1 MFWKGLSGYL
11 PANLAQ
17 AFVGVLSIVVFTR
30 LLSPIEYGAYAL
42 GFSAMALAQT
52 ALFTWS
58 EAAMARFHAAEG
70 QGEAAAHHFRTLYL
84 AWGAV
89 ALVFP
94 LLAAAVLLFFP
105 LHGASFGAIVAGLCM
120 VPLRSLTKLVQE
132 RRRAAGEVR
141 AAAGLDLVQSLGGF
155 ALGALLIAGHLGGAA
170 PLLGAGLICLPC
182 LALALPAELRAGRG
196 GRLQLDRLRLYAG
209 YGGPVALSLILSL
222 VLASTDRF
230 VLAGLTGEAAV
241 GAYHAG
247 YSLANRTLDVMFI
260 WLGSASGPALVMA
273 LERGGRQALAH
284 AAREQAGLM
293 LLLAIPAAFGLAL
306 TAEPL
311 AQLMV
316 GEALRDQAA
325 KVTPFIAI
333 AAVFGGFTTYYLH
346 QAFTLGKRTWRLM
359 LAMAVPAGANLV
371 LNLALVPRYG
381 AQGAA
386 AATALSFILGAASSF
401 TLGRGAMPLPLPW
414 KTLAQAVGASLA
426 MSAAVLVLPSPGGVL
441 ELLLKAVV
449 GAAVYGLLILAMDA
463 GGLRSKLAPR
473 LAPLRARFAP

>member
-11 PANLAQ
+11 PANIAQ
-17 AFVGVLSIVVFTR
+17 ALVGVLSIVVFTR
-30 LLSPIEYGAYAL
+30 LLNPTEYGAYAL

-58 EAAMARFHAAEG
+58 EAAMARFYAAEG
-70 QGEAAAHHFRTLYL
+70 GGENGSHHFRTLYL

-89 ALVFP
+89 ALAFP
-94 LLAAAVLLFFP
+94 VLAGGVLLVFP
-105 LHGASFGAIVAGLCM
+105 LHGASSGAIAAGLCM

-132 RRRAAGEVR
+132 RRRAAGEVG
-141 AAAGLDLVQSLGGF
+141 AAAGLDLIQSLGGF
-155 ALGALLIAGHLGGAA
+155 GLGLLLILGHFGGAA

-182 LALALPAELRAGRG
+182 LAFALPAELRAGRG

-260 WLGSASGPALVMA
+260 WFGSASGPALVMA
-273 LERGGRQALAH
+273 LERGGRPALAQ
-284 AAREQAGLM
+284 AAREQAGIM

-306 TAEPL
+306 TAHPL

-325 KVTPFIAI
+325 RVTPLIAI
-333 AAVFGGFTTYYLH
+333 AAMFGGFTTYYLH

-359 LAMAVPAGANLV
+359 LAMAVPAGANLI
-371 LNLALVPRYG
+371 LNLVLVPRYG

-386 AATALSFILGAASSF
+386 GATALSFMLGAVGSF
-401 TLGRGAMPLPLPW
+401 TLGRSAMPLPLPW
-414 KTLAQAVGASLA
+414 KTLAQALGASLA
-426 MSAAVLVLPSPGGVL
+426 MSAAVLVLPSPGGVI
-441 ELLLKAVV
+441 ELMLKAGL
-449 GAAVYGLLILAMDA
+449 GAAVYGVLILAMDA
-463 GGLRSKLAPR
+463 GGLRSRLGPRLLPLRER
-473 LAPLRARFAP
+473 LAP